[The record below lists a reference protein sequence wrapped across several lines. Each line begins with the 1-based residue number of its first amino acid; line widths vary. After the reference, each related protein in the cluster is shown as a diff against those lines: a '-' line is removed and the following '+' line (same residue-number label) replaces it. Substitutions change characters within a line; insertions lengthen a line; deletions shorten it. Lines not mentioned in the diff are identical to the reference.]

1 MDVNQQKQDNLNV
14 RKKATLFQKDLK
26 ENTKII

>member
-1 MDVNQQKQDNLNV
+1 MDVNQQKQDHLNV
-14 RKKATLFQKDLK
+14 RKKLTLFQKDLK

>member
-1 MDVNQQKQDNLNV
+1 MDVNQQKQNNLNV
-14 RKKATLFQKDLK
+14 RKKGDFQQDLK

>member
-14 RKKATLFQKDLK
+14 RKKGDFQQDLK